1 MTGLV
6 IASVSLTGCASS
18 KKELTTGSI
27 PKVNRQLDSLRGPEL
42 ARAADAIGQS
52 YERDPKD
59 RNTGLSYAN
68 ALMMTGRNAQAL
80 AVMQQVAISH
90 PSDREVLAALGKA
103 QAAAGHALAALI
115 EEARPILQRYRDHK
129 RSSAQLDFDDLIA
142 ALKRLSGSSTIFL
155 LDRTGSGTAK
165 AVAKALAGR
174 GFGRVFLI
182 KGGFQVGRHTRQSVA
197 RP

>member
-1 MTGLV
+1 MPSPVVSQLRDGAARRAPSAHGQDLVGLHLPV
-6 IASVSLTGCASS
+6 FGACLQVT
-18 KKELTTGSI
+18 
-27 PKVNRQLDSLRGPEL
+27 
-42 ARAADAIGQS
+42 
-52 YERDPKD
+52 
-59 RNTGLSYAN
+59 
-68 ALMMTGRNAQAL
+68 ALQ
-80 AVMQQVAISH
+80 
-90 PSDREVLAALGKA
+90 
-103 QAAAGHALAALI
+103 
-115 EEARPILQRYRDHK
+115 
-129 RSSAQLDFDDLIA
+129 IA